1 MAAAA
6 DEWRVEVDLDDDE
19 HGLSLT
25 ERLRSFTLGD
35 EARDRLGR
43 SIVVT
48 RSGSR
53 LFLYG
58 AHAEHARAAE
68 AVVHQLLEEHGLT
81 GDVRTTRWHPVEEEW
96 KDASLPMPT
105 TPEERAAELE
115 ARTAAEAAEAEREGT
130 YDWTV
135 RVECER
141 HADAVELAAT
151 LAAEGQ
157 PIERHWRWVGVGAL
171 TQEQADALAASLRE
185 RLDARFEVSVEVNT
199 VDLRSPIFRIVQT
212 AFQ

>member
-1 MAAAA
+1 MDAAA

-19 HGLSLT
+19 HGFSLT
-25 ERLRSFTLGD
+25 ERLRSLTLGE

-58 AHAEHARAAE
+58 RTPAHARAAE
-68 AVVHQLLEEHGLT
+68 AVVRELLDDHELT
-81 GDVRTTRWHPVEEEW
+81 GDVRTTRWHPIEQEW
-96 KDASLPMPT
+96 KDASLPLPT
-105 TPEERAAELE
+105 TPEEQAAEIQ
-115 ARTAAEAAEAEREGT
+115 ARTAAEVEELEREGT

-135 RVECER
+135 RIECDG
-141 HADAVELAAT
+141 HAAAVELAAT
-151 LAAEGQ
+151 LAEEGH
-157 PIERHWRWVGVGAL
+157 PIARHWRWVGVGAL
-171 TQEQADALAASLRE
+171 TQEEADALAATLRE
-185 RLDARFEVSVEVNT
+185 RLDARYDVSVEVNT
-199 VDLRSPIFRIVQT
+199 ADLRSAIFRIVET